1 MKTIN
6 LHGVVGWDIDAKEFS
21 ETLDNTTGDIILDLN
36 SGGGYITDGVAI
48 FNKIKSYDKGKI
60 ISRVS
65 FAASMMTQI
74 ALATDEVQVYD
85 NSIFMIHNA
94 QGGAYGDYREMD
106 KRSKLL
112 KSMTAMLAKTY
123 EKKSGKAANEVL
135 EMMNADTYLFGEEIK
150 SEGFAD
156 TLLDGNSTDENRTK
170 DEAIAYVSLQLEAVN
185 KALKEENVS
194 IEALS
199 ACIGGC
205 NLENLGYN
213 NAAEA
218 PTDERGGDGGP
229 STNSTKGDEIMKIS
243 ELKAR
248 HPELFA
254 EVVGL
259 GVNQE
264 RERVAA
270 HLTMGEASGDME
282 LAVASINEGAEMS
295 ATINAKYMAAHM
307 KRKESND
314 RQDENVD
321 DMNTGDNGENVN
333 DDEAMAQE
341 VAKLLGVNNG

>member
-21 ETLDNTTGDIILDLN
+21 ETLDNTTGDILLDLN

-60 ISRVS
+60 IARVS

-74 ALATDEVQVYD
+74 ALAADEVQVYD

-112 KSMTAMLAKTY
+112 KSMTVMLAKTY
-123 EKKSGKAANEVL
+123 EKKSGKNSKVIL
-135 EMMNADTYLFGEEIK
+135 DMMNDDTYLFGEEIK

-156 TLLDGNSTDENRTK
+156 TLLEGNNTDENRTK
-170 DEAIAYVSLQLEAVN
+170 DEAIAFVSLQIDAVN

-218 PTDERGGDGGP
+218 PTDDRGGDSGP
-229 STNSTKGDEIMKIS
+229 STNSIKGDEIMTVS
-243 ELKAR
+243 ELQAQ
-248 HPELFA
+248 HPELYA
-254 EVVGL
+254 EVVVA
-259 GVNQE
+259 GVKQE
-264 RERVAA
+264 RERVTA
-270 HLTMGEASGDME
+270 HLTMGEASGDMG

-307 KRKESND
+307 KRKELND
-314 RQDENVD
+314 RQGENVG
-321 DMNTGDNGENVN
+321 DMNPGDKGGDVN
-333 DDEAMAQE
+333 DDEAMAKE
-341 VAKLLGVNNG
+341 VAKLLGGDHE